1 MLQYTLTHSLFS
13 NEEWNRVMRSGPSQ
27 RSSLSSQLQGPALP
41 VRTWDATK
49 SDAPA
54 ELLQRGFELACFLIP
69 HRSTAIDILTRALE
83 KLRARSRREMKRL
96 YWRDKHAERPVRRI
110 ARSDMDM
117 LQWLIMF
124 EAEQDERVQERT
136 GLISSRSM
144 AVRYIKHL
152 IQITTALSSFY
163 VNVGVSRLL
172 HNYSTSEAQRVYE
185 MLMSRFLG
193 ADEYRRAKS
202 ALMDRMSERFAGF
215 LKIARVDHG
224 EFRFEPSDNQ
234 EQWVDAVSDSL
245 SLFTPWSTQG
255 HCAQSV
261 SMNGGTK
268 FKAAQKA
275 ADTDQNESELRCCHI
290 LIEPT
295 CYDQLMEDLAF
306 DAPETRLALP
316 RFIMPDKEE
325 KSDDSNAQ
333 PPRPPELS
341 QEDLDLIQ
349 RRLAMTDARR
359 RNANPRIVTI
369 MIDGMEHARFDL
381 AQKHQMQVGLEAGA
395 SLIEI
400 RGSDERGDL
409 ILATHFIPYAN
420 DTFESS
426 RGTAKLGAGKLEF
439 EVIPVA
445 TGGQRPAQA
454 ILNLNYHARF
464 QWTHPWTL
472 WRDFAGVRITLRAYV
487 LAGFAMALIGWGVAG
502 AFYAHKVKELEQK
515 LELARRNQQQL
526 APTAARAIISYAL
539 IGDDQRVRGTETTGI
554 PEISLHLHSPAISLQ
569 LPLTSTTAAPGYTA
583 ELKTF
588 AGDQTLMTQNFLQP
602 TRTENASVVEIVVP
616 VDLLKAGTYYTV
628 HLHSSNRIDRF
639 TFKVVDNR

>member
-1 MLQYTLTHSLFS
+1 MK
-13 NEEWNRVMRSGPSQ
+13 SGIAQCAVDHQNDQAFHPK
-27 RSSLSSQLQGPALP
+27 LQGPAP
-41 VRTWDATK
+41 PMRNWDATK
-49 SDAPA
+49 SNAPA
-54 ELLQRGFELACFLIP
+54 ELLQRGFELAYFIIP
-69 HRSTAIDILTRALE
+69 DRVTAIDILTRALE
-83 KLRARSRREMKRL
+83 KIRARSRREMKRL

-124 EAEQDERVQERT
+124 EAEQDERAQEQA
-136 GLISSRSM
+136 GSISSRGM
-144 AVRYIKHL
+144 AIRYIKHL

-185 MLMSRFLG
+185 MLTARFLG
-193 ADEYRRAKS
+193 PDEYRRAKS
-202 ALMDRMSERFAGF
+202 ALMEKMSERFAGL

-224 EFRFEPSDNQ
+224 ELRFETSEKQ
-234 EQWVDAVSDSL
+234 EKWVNAVRDSL
-245 SLFTPWSTQG
+245 TILTPWSTQG
-255 HCAQSV
+255 HCAQFVSV
-261 SMNGGTK
+261 NGNNK
-268 FKAAQKA
+268 LKATQKP

-316 RFIMPDKEE
+316 RFIMPDKQE
-325 KSDDSNAQ
+325 KSDDNNVQ

-341 QEDLDLIQ
+341 QEDLDQIQ
-349 RRLAMTDARR
+349 RRLAVTDARR
-359 RNANPRIVTI
+359 RNANPRILTI
-369 MIDGMEHARFDL
+369 MIDGLEHAQFDL
-381 AQKHQMQVGLEAGA
+381 TQKHQLQVGLEAGA

-409 ILATHFIPYAN
+409 LLATHFIPYAN

-426 RGTAKLGAGKLEF
+426 RGTAKLGSGKLEF

-445 TGGQRPAQA
+445 TGGQRPPQA
-454 ILNLNYHARF
+454 ILSLNYRPAF
-464 QWTHPWTL
+464 QLTRPWMA
-472 WRDFAGVRITLRAYV
+472 WREFASLRITLRAYL
-487 LAGFAMALIGWGVAG
+487 LAGSVIALIGWGLVS
-502 AFYAHKVKELEQK
+502 AFYSHKVKELEQK

-526 APTAARAIISYAL
+526 SPTAARAIVSYAL
-539 IGDDQRVRGTETTGI
+539 IRDDQRVRGTETTGI
-554 PEISLHLHSPAISLQ
+554 PEISLHLHSPAISLE
-569 LPLTSTTAAPGYTA
+569 LPLTSTTGASGYSA

-588 AGDQTLMTQNFLQP
+588 IGDQTLMTQNFLQP
-602 TRTENASVVEIVVP
+602 TRTENGSIVEIVVP
-616 VDLLKAGTYYTV
+616 VDLLKADTYYTV
-628 HLHSSNRIDRF
+628 QLHSSDRTDRF